1 MKTVKTKG
9 IVIAEKVM
17 SDFDKML
24 TILTPNIGKIECVAK
39 GARRPKSLL
48 MAGTQF
54 LCFGDYLLYKGSEN
68 YSINSC
74 ETIELFYNIRTD
86 LEKLQYAVYITKIIN
101 DVTTENQ
108 NNYKILQLYL
118 NTLYVIANTDKNLE
132 FIASIF
138 RLRLLSIIGYRP
150 EIKECKNCHQKEN
163 ITKFSIKD
171 NGFKC
176 TECAKNDKG
185 AIEMHETT
193 KDAIRYII
201 LSDAKKIYSFQ
212 IPRRGYKR
220 IKNNNAIISYRK
232 VGKRIQILLILQL
245 KNYVYLNRSCKHNIN
260 MLKYKE
266 VQALS
271 LY

>member
-9 IVIAEKVM
+9 IIIAEKVM

-24 TILTPNIGKIECVAK
+24 TILTPNMGKIECVAK
-39 GARRPKSLL
+39 GSRRPKSLL

-54 LCFGDYLLYKGSEN
+54 LCFGDYMLYKGGEN
-68 YSINSC
+68 YSMNSC

-86 LEKLQYAVYITKIIN
+86 LDKLKYAVYITKIIN

-118 NTLYVIANTDKNLE
+118 NTLYVISNTEKDIE
-132 FIASIF
+132 FVTSIF

-150 EIKECKNCHQKEN
+150 EIEECKTCKEKEN
-163 ITKFSIKD
+163 LTKFSIRD

-176 TECAKNDKG
+176 TACGKQDKG
-185 AIEMHETT
+185 AIDMSETT

-212 IPRRGYKR
+212 VPKESIEELK
-220 IKNNNAIISYRK
+220 IISK
-232 VGKRIQILLILQL
+232 L
-245 KNYVYLNRSCKHNIN
+245 YLTEK
-260 MLKYKE
+260 LEKEYKM
-266 VQALS
+266 
-271 LY
+271 

>member
-9 IVIAEKVM
+9 IIIAEKVM

-24 TILTPNIGKIECVAK
+24 TILTPNMGKIECVAK
-39 GARRPKSLL
+39 GSRRPKSLL

-54 LCFGDYLLYKGSEN
+54 LCFGDYMLYKGGEN
-68 YSINSC
+68 YSMNSC

-86 LEKLQYAVYITKIIN
+86 LDKLKYAVYITKIIN

-118 NTLYVIANTDKNLE
+118 NTLYVISNTNKDLE
-132 FIASIF
+132 FVTSIF

-150 EIKECKNCHQKEN
+150 EFEECKTCKEKEN
-163 ITKFSIKD
+163 LTKFSIRD

-176 TECAKNDKG
+176 TACGKQDKG
-185 AIEMHETT
+185 AIDMSETT

-212 IPRRGYKR
+212 VPKESIEELK
-220 IKNNNAIISYRK
+220 IISK
-232 VGKRIQILLILQL
+232 L
-245 KNYVYLNRSCKHNIN
+245 YLTEK
-260 MLKYKE
+260 LEKEYKM
-266 VQALS
+266 
-271 LY
+271 

>member
-9 IVIAEKVM
+9 IIIAEKVM

-24 TILTPNIGKIECVAK
+24 TILTPNMGKIECVAK
-39 GARRPKSLL
+39 GSRRPKSLL

-54 LCFGDYLLYKGSEN
+54 LCFGDYMLYKGGEN
-68 YSINSC
+68 YSMNSC

-86 LEKLQYAVYITKIIN
+86 LDKLKYAVYITKIIN

-118 NTLYVIANTDKNLE
+118 NTLYVISNTDKDLE
-132 FIASIF
+132 FVTSIF

-150 EIKECKNCHQKEN
+150 EIEECKTCKEKEN
-163 ITKFSIKD
+163 LTKFSIRD

-176 TECAKNDKG
+176 TACGKQDKG
-185 AIEMHETT
+185 AIDMSETT

-212 IPRRGYKR
+212 VPKESIEELK
-220 IKNNNAIISYRK
+220 IISK
-232 VGKRIQILLILQL
+232 L
-245 KNYVYLNRSCKHNIN
+245 YLTKK
-260 MLKYKE
+260 LEKEYKM
-266 VQALS
+266 
-271 LY
+271 

>member
-9 IVIAEKVM
+9 IIIAEKVM

-24 TILTPNIGKIECVAK
+24 TILTPNMGKIECVAK
-39 GARRPKSLL
+39 GSRRPKSLL

-54 LCFGDYLLYKGSEN
+54 LCFGDYMLYKGGEN
-68 YSINSC
+68 YSMNSC

-86 LEKLQYAVYITKIIN
+86 LDKLKYAVYITKIIN

-118 NTLYVIANTDKNLE
+118 NTLYVISNTNKDLE
-132 FIASIF
+132 FVTSIF

-150 EIKECKNCHQKEN
+150 EIEECKTCKEKEN
-163 ITKFSIKD
+163 LTKFSIRD

-176 TECAKNDKG
+176 TACGKQDKG
-185 AIEMHETT
+185 AIDMSETT

-212 IPRRGYKR
+212 VPKESIEELK
-220 IKNNNAIISYRK
+220 IISK
-232 VGKRIQILLILQL
+232 L
-245 KNYVYLNRSCKHNIN
+245 YLTEK
-260 MLKYKE
+260 LEKEYKM
-266 VQALS
+266 
-271 LY
+271 

>member
-9 IVIAEKVM
+9 IIIAEKIM

-24 TILTPNIGKIECVAK
+24 TILTPNMGIIECVAK
-39 GARRPKSLL
+39 GSRRPKSLL

-54 LCFGDYLLYKGSEN
+54 LCFGDYMLYKGGEN
-68 YSINSC
+68 YSMNSC

-86 LEKLQYAVYITKIIN
+86 LDKLKYAVYITKIIN

-118 NTLYVIANTDKNLE
+118 NTLYVISNTDKDLE
-132 FIASIF
+132 FVTSIF

-150 EIKECKNCHQKEN
+150 EIEECKTCKEKEN
-163 ITKFSIKD
+163 LTKFSIRD

-176 TECAKNDKG
+176 TACGKQDKG
-185 AIEMHETT
+185 AIDMSETT

-212 IPRRGYKR
+212 VPKESIEELK
-220 IKNNNAIISYRK
+220 IISK
-232 VGKRIQILLILQL
+232 L
-245 KNYVYLNRSCKHNIN
+245 YLTEK
-260 MLKYKE
+260 LEKEYKM
-266 VQALS
+266 
-271 LY
+271 

>member
-1 MKTVKTKG
+1 MRTVKTKG
-9 IVIAEKVM
+9 IIIAEKVM

-24 TILTPNIGKIECVAK
+24 TILTPNMGKIECVAK
-39 GARRPKSLL
+39 GSRRPKSLL

-54 LCFGDYLLYKGSEN
+54 LCFGDYMLYKGGEN
-68 YSINSC
+68 YSMNSC

-86 LEKLQYAVYITKIIN
+86 LDKLKYAVYITKIIN

-118 NTLYVIANTDKNLE
+118 NTLYVISNTDKDLE
-132 FIASIF
+132 FVTSIF

-150 EIKECKNCHQKEN
+150 EIEECKNCKEKEN
-163 ITKFSIKD
+163 LTKFSIRD

-176 TECAKNDKG
+176 TACGKQDKG
-185 AIEMHETT
+185 AIDMSETT

-212 IPRRGYKR
+212 VPKESIEELK
-220 IKNNNAIISYRK
+220 IISK
-232 VGKRIQILLILQL
+232 L
-245 KNYVYLNRSCKHNIN
+245 YLTEK
-260 MLKYKE
+260 LEKEYKM
-266 VQALS
+266 
-271 LY
+271 

>member
-1 MKTVKTKG
+1 
-9 IVIAEKVM
+9 M

-24 TILTPNIGKIECVAK
+24 TILTPNMGKIECVAK
-39 GARRPKSLL
+39 GSRRPKSLL

-54 LCFGDYLLYKGSEN
+54 LCFGDYMLYKGGEN
-68 YSINSC
+68 YSMNSC

-86 LEKLQYAVYITKIIN
+86 LDKLKYAVYITKIIN

-118 NTLYVIANTDKNLE
+118 NTLYVISNTDKDLE
-132 FIASIF
+132 FVTSIF

-150 EIKECKNCHQKEN
+150 EIEECKTCKEKEN
-163 ITKFSIKD
+163 LTKFSIRD

-176 TECAKNDKG
+176 TACGKQDKG
-185 AIEMHETT
+185 AIDMSETT

-212 IPRRGYKR
+212 VPKESIEELK
-220 IKNNNAIISYRK
+220 IISK
-232 VGKRIQILLILQL
+232 L
-245 KNYVYLNRSCKHNIN
+245 YLTEK
-260 MLKYKE
+260 LEKEYKI
-266 VQALS
+266 
-271 LY
+271 

>member
-1 MKTVKTKG
+1 MKTVKTKE
-9 IVIAEKVM
+9 IIIAEKIM

-24 TILTPNIGKIECVAK
+24 TILTPNMGKIECVAK
-39 GARRPKSLL
+39 GSRRPKSLL

-54 LCFGDYLLYKGSEN
+54 LCFGDYMLYKGGEN
-68 YSINSC
+68 YSMNSC

-86 LEKLQYAVYITKIIN
+86 LDKLKYAVYITKIIN

-118 NTLYVIANTDKNLE
+118 NTLYVISNTDKDLE
-132 FIASIF
+132 FVTSIF

-150 EIKECKNCHQKEN
+150 EIEECKTCKEKEN
-163 ITKFSIKD
+163 LTKFSIRD

-176 TECAKNDKG
+176 TACGKQDKG
-185 AIEMHETT
+185 AIDMSETT

-212 IPRRGYKR
+212 VPKESIEELK
-220 IKNNNAIISYRK
+220 IISK
-232 VGKRIQILLILQL
+232 L
-245 KNYVYLNRSCKHNIN
+245 YLTEK
-260 MLKYKE
+260 LEKEYKM
-266 VQALS
+266 
-271 LY
+271 

>member
-9 IVIAEKVM
+9 IIIAEKIM

-24 TILTPNIGKIECVAK
+24 TILTPNMGKIECVAK

-68 YSINSC
+68 YSMNSV

-86 LEKLQYAVYITKIIN
+86 LDKLKYAVYITKIVN

-108 NNYKILQLYL
+108 NNYKVLQLYL
-118 NTLYVIANTDKNLE
+118 NTLYVISNTDKDLE
-132 FIASIF
+132 LVTSIF

-150 EIKECKNCHQKEN
+150 EIKECKACKQTEN

-176 TECAKNDKG
+176 EACGKQDKG
-185 AIEMHETT
+185 AIGMSETT
-193 KDAIRYII
+193 KDAIKYII
-201 LSDAKKIYSFQ
+201 LADAKKIYSFN
-212 IPRRGYKR
+212 IPNESKEELKIITKLYLTEKLEKEYK
-220 IKNNNAIISYRK
+220 
-232 VGKRIQILLILQL
+232 L
-245 KNYVYLNRSCKHNIN
+245 
-260 MLKYKE
+260 
-266 VQALS
+266 
-271 LY
+271 

>member
-1 MKTVKTKG
+1 MKNVKTKG
-9 IVIAEKVM
+9 IIIAEKIM

-24 TILTPNIGKIECVAK
+24 TILTPNMGKIECVAK
-39 GARRPKSLL
+39 GSRRPKSLL

-54 LCFGDYLLYKGSEN
+54 LCFGEYMLYKGGEN
-68 YSINSC
+68 YSMNSC

-86 LEKLQYAVYITKIIN
+86 LDKLKYAVYITKIIN

-118 NTLYVIANTDKNLE
+118 NTLYVISNTDKDLD
-132 FIASIF
+132 FVTSIF

-150 EIKECKNCHQKEN
+150 EIEECKVCKEKQN
-163 ITKFSIKD
+163 LTKFSIKD

-176 TECAKNDKG
+176 TACGKQDKG
-185 AIEMHETT
+185 AIDMSETT

-212 IPRRGYKR
+212 VPQESIEELK
-220 IKNNNAIISYRK
+220 IISK
-232 VGKRIQILLILQL
+232 L
-245 KNYVYLNRSCKHNIN
+245 YLTEK
-260 MLKYKE
+260 LEKEYKM
-266 VQALS
+266 
-271 LY
+271 